1 MWAQKL
7 SGDLYRDIGSW
18 QEAIIYYEKA
28 LDALQILNNN
38 LQNNCKLLRLRDS
51 LFCLK
56 ATIEAKM
63 CYEQQ
68 RYMKILLNSS
78 TYTQEGRM
86 SKPL

>member
-38 LQNNCKLLRLRDS
+38 LQNNCKLLRLRGMHCFKFFIT
-51 LFCLK
+51 FCK
-56 ATIEAKM
+56 T
-63 CYEQQ
+63 
-68 RYMKILLNSS
+68 
-78 TYTQEGRM
+78 
-86 SKPL
+86 